1 MVVLATQTPPTRV
14 LPGPQAKATCV
25 TMLSGLAT
33 GAGVIASADVAAT
46 TSAKPATAINL
57 IILFIPLFCSP

>member
-1 MVVLATQTPPTRV
+1 MVVLATQMPPTRV
-14 LPGPQAKATCV
+14 LPGPQAKAAFV

-33 GAGVIASADVAAT
+33 GAGVIASAEVAT
-46 TSAKPATAINL
+46 TRAKPATAINL